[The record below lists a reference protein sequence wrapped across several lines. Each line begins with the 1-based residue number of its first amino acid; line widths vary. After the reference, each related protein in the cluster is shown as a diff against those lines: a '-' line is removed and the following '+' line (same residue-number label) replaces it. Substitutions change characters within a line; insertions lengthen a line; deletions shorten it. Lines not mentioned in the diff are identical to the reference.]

1 MLKNNN
7 IEIEKSEF
15 IKEQRKLYSKKNSY
29 TNNIEFEMIIEK
41 IRQINDLMRKEE

>member
-1 MLKNNN
+1 MIKNNN

-15 IKEQRKLYSKKNSY
+15 IKEQRKLYSKKHSY